1 MQSMELKKL
10 LSYTRQA
17 VDDYKLIKEG
27 DHIAVGI
34 SGGKD
39 SLTLLYA
46 LAGLRRFYPKKFT
59 LTAITV
65 DLGYDSFDLTPIK
78 QLCEEL
84 KVPYGTLYGWV
95 QAAKNGDLDIEERTP
110 ENAMSLAEEIRQL
123 RSEVKRLNKENKRLQ
138 EERDFLNEAAA
149 FFAASRRK

>member
-84 KVPYGTLYGWV
+84 KVPYHIVKTRLHV
-95 QAAKNGDLDIEERTP
+95 SCFTATACRTKQSRDLRVRCAPKCAREHSMR
-110 ENAMSLAEEIRQL
+110 RL
-123 RSEVKRLNKENKRLQ
+123 RN
-138 EERDFLNEAAA
+138 
-149 FFAASRRK
+149 